1 MLITAGILWGS
12 AFCVLSSLVHA
23 GDFEKGFQ
31 HPPEETK
38 PWCYWYWL
46 NNEVTADGIT
56 KDLENMAEV
65 GIKLAMIGNVHTDLE
80 SAKPGNVKVF
90 SPEWYALTRHA
101 LREAHRVG
109 VDIYMFNAPGWSQTG
124 GPWVEP
130 DQSKRRV
137 IWNEV
142 SALGGPFS
150 AKVRNEP
157 QAIMLQA
164 HDGTGQSIRHEPQ
177 DIAVLAVPRKP
188 AVRVHGQPPSALED
202 ELTLQQAGWIWY
214 PSENAA
220 SSAPAETRHFQR
232 SFKTDPAALTAAE
245 VRLTADNSYVLK
257 INGHEVK
264 RDTDFKSMHTVS
276 ILKHLKPGENVLTVE
291 VTNDGPTPNPAGLIA
306 AIRLQPTDGAAE
318 LLVTDNSWKASR
330 NGADGWQAA
339 ERLGAVAMAPWGLTD
354 SGRPEN
360 VLVFERDKPFT
371 ARALV
376 IQGKVNGQLFAV
388 ENGERTLVAAINTD
402 ERNPTTDFLPDG
414 IETFSFQE
422 VTARQFVL
430 EPCNLDGEKVML
442 TSEPMVA
449 QVIEKQMGRMHPTPI
464 PSWESYIFPATV
476 EPGDPATVIRRNE
489 ILNLTDKLGA
499 DGVLTCTLP
508 AGEWDILYFG
518 MVSTGKVNSPAPP
531 EATGLELCKMSRPL
545 VEDHFNAMFGE
556 LLEQLTPEER
566 AAFTGITI
574 DSYEK
579 GSQNWTDDFDQAF
592 QKRNGYDPLALLPVF
607 TGRVVDSAKVSDQF
621 LWDLRR
627 TVADMIATEY
637 VGGLRD
643 IANRNNLKLW
653 CENYGHWGFPGEFLI
668 YGGHADEIGGEF
680 WTNWYLG
687 PIECR
692 AASSAA
698 HIYGKQRV
706 YCEAFTSFLDLNHHP
721 YSIKARG
728 EQLFCEGINHF
739 VLSTYTHQPRD
750 GVPGRNPGFGTA
762 VHRNNP
768 WFNQSRDWVKYLQ
781 RVHFMLQQGEP
792 VLDVAVYIGDF
803 APQMTGPADPVPS
816 GYDYDY
822 MGSDAL
828 LRTVQAKDGEMLV
841 HDEKDPKR
849 ISTRYQVLAIDPR
862 AIETVRPLVRKRLD
876 ELAAAGIPFVNQL
889 PVPEKRLRELGIT
902 PLVSAQSCGI
912 RWKARRLDD
921 GMIFFMSNF
930 AQTGTFEATLRVKDK
945 TPVLYNPA
953 TGRITKI
960 ARYQTVDDGTRIT
973 INVTD
978 LADSFFVVFRD
989 KSSQPSVVK
998 VEANGAAVAPAELDL
1013 YYDANGT
1020 LRAESAKKGTY
1031 SLTMSDASEKSV
1043 VIDRDQTSLP
1053 VAGPWKSENVDAEG
1067 FSVKL
1072 QTSVNVPA
1080 DFGKNQ
1086 RRLYLDL
1093 GQVTIMAKVTLNG
1106 KEFETLWM
1114 PPFVLDVTGAVKP
1127 GENKLEVL
1135 VTSTSNGKPKL
1146 GDAVALKSVSI
1157 NSVR

>member
-1 MLITAGILWGS
+1 VRIGAVILGG
-12 AFCVLSSLVHA
+12 AFCLLSFPARADQLEK
-23 GDFEKGFQ
+23 DF
-31 HPPEETK
+31 HNPPEEMK

-46 NNEVTADGIT
+46 NNDYTAEGIT
-56 KDLENMAEV
+56 RDLENMAEV
-65 GIKLAMIGNVHTDLE
+65 GIKLAMIGNVHTDLG

-101 LREAHRVG
+101 MAEAARVG
-109 VDIYMFNAPGWSQTG
+109 VDIYMFNGPGWSQSG
-124 GPWVEP
+124 GPWIKPE
-130 DQSKRRV
+130 QSMRRV
-137 IWNEV
+137 TWNELD
-142 SALGGPFS
+142 AKGGAFS
-150 AKVRNEP
+150 QTVRP
-157 QAIMLQA
+157 DVDPLV
-164 HDGTGQSIRHEPQ
+164 Q

-188 AVRVHGQPPSALED
+188 AVRLTGQVPEIPKD

-214 PSENAA
+214 PGENAA

-232 SFKTDPAALTAAE
+232 SFKADPAALTAAE

-257 INGHEVK
+257 VNGHEVK
-264 RDTDFKSMHTVS
+264 RDADFKSIHTVS

-291 VTNDGPTPNPAGLIA
+291 VINDGPKPNPAGLIA

-354 SGRPEN
+354 SSRTEN

-376 IQGKVNGQLFAV
+376 IQGKVSGQLFAV
-388 ENGERTLVAAINTD
+388 ENGERTLVAAINTG

-414 IETFSFQE
+414 IETFSFQD
-422 VTARQFVL
+422 VSARKFVL

-449 QVIEKQMGRMHPTPI
+449 QVIEKQMGRMHPTPK

-476 EPGDPATVIRRNE
+476 EPGDPATVIRRDE

-499 DGVLTCTLP
+499 DGVLDCTLP
-508 AGEWDILYFG
+508 AGDWTILYFG
-518 MVSTGKVNSPAPP
+518 MVTTGKTNTPAAP
-531 EATGLELCKMSRPL
+531 EATGLEVDKMSRKH
-545 VEDHFNAMFGE
+545 VEHHFESMIGDI
-556 LLEQLTPEER
+556 LKRLTPEER

-574 DSYEK
+574 DSYEV

-592 QKRNGYDPLALLPVF
+592 KKRNGYDPIALLPVF
-607 TGRVVDSAKVSDQF
+607 TGRVVDSAKASDQF

-643 IANRNNLKLW
+643 IANRNDLKLW
-653 CENYGHWGFPGEFLI
+653 VENYGHWGFPGEFLI
-668 YGGHADEIGGEF
+668 YGGQTDEIGGEF

-687 PIECR
+687 SIECR

-706 YCEAFTSFLDLNHHP
+706 YCEAFTSFLDLDHHP

-739 VLSTYTHQPRD
+739 VLHVYAHQPRV

-762 VHRNNP
+762 FHHNNP
-768 WFNQSRDWVKYLQ
+768 WFNEARDWVKYLQ
-781 RVHFMLQQGEP
+781 RVHYMLQQGEP
-792 VLDVAVYIGDF
+792 ASDVAVYIGDF
-803 APQMTGPADPVPS
+803 APQMTGPANPVPG

-828 LRTVQAKDGEMLV
+828 LRTVQPKDGEMLV
-841 HDEKDPKR
+841 HDEKDSKR
-849 ISTRYQVLAIDPR
+849 ISTRYQVLAMDPR

-876 ELAAAGIPFVNQL
+876 ELKAAGIPFVEQL
-889 PVPEKRLRELGIT
+889 PLPEKKLRELGIT
-902 PLVSAQSCGI
+902 PLVSAQSCGT

-921 GMIFFMSNF
+921 GMIFFLSNF
-930 AQTGTFEATLRVKDK
+930 DKTGTFEATLRVKDK

-953 TGRITKI
+953 TGKITKI
-960 ARYQTVDDGTRIT
+960 ARYQTVEDGTRIT

-978 LADSFFVVFRD
+978 HADSFFVVFRA
-989 KSSQPSVVK
+989 KPSQPSVVK
-998 VEANGAAVAPAELDL
+998 VEANGAAVAPADLAL
-1013 YYDANGT
+1013 YYDAEGLLT
-1020 LRAESAKKGTY
+1020 AESAKKGTY
-1031 SLTMSDASEKSV
+1031 TLTMADASQESV
-1043 VIDRDQTSLP
+1043 VIDQDQTSLP
-1053 VAGPWKSENVDAEG
+1053 VAGPWKSENVDADG

-1080 DFGKNQ
+1080 DFGKG

-1093 GQVTIMAKVTLNG
+1093 GEVSVMAKVTLNG

-1114 PPFVLDVTGAVKP
+1114 PPFVLDVTSAVQT
-1127 GENKLEVL
+1127 GENKLQVH
-1135 VTSTSNGKPKL
+1135 VTSTSKGKPKL
-1146 GDAVALKSVSI
+1146 GDAVALKAVSV